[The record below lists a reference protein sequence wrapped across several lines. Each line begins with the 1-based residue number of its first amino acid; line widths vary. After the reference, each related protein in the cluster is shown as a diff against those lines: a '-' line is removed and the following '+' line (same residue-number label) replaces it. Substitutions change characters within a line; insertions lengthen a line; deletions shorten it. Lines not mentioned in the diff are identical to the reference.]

1 MRDPFATFSPSVFG
15 FGSVPGTPE
24 EARAHLQKRL
34 RVFLGLIGLLWLLLL
49 IGQVVVAMS
58 TGYGVDRF
66 LNATALWTWVGAVVF
81 LVGLWALLRSP
92 RSLRVLDVVE
102 VTCIKAQAVILAL
115 LLYLGD
121 AQLRPELAVM
131 LGSTYILSLR
141 AALVPSTPLRTALL
155 GVVLC
160 WLQPIAAHLLH
171 MREHVEGLP
180 SAISIAAFLVLW
192 IFLAVISSTFIS
204 RVIYGLER
212 RVREASSLGQYTLEA
227 PIGEGGMG
235 SVFLARHSLLR
246 RPTAVKLLPPERAGQ
261 DAIKRFEREVQLTSQ
276 LTHPNVV
283 AIYDYGRTPDGV
295 FYYAM
300 EYLEGVD
307 LQELV
312 DASGPLPAARVKHI
326 LRQIADALADAHAVG
341 LIHRDVKPANILLL
355 SRGRQHDFVKVLD
368 FGLVKETRPAEKGAV
383 SLSSVTALLGTP
395 LYVSPES
402 ISDPTKIDARSDL
415 YSLGCVGYFLL
426 TGAPFV
432 KGRSLVEVCAAHLYE
447 KPEPPSKRAHNVPP
461 ALEAL
466 ILQLLEKDPKR
477 RPVDASAVVD
487 ALDAMT
493 DIPAWT
499 ASDAEAAWVALAE
512 GENPPPSMR
521 SPKPK
526 PKSSAGEKRPPALA
540 PADDTPIPKSLPV
553 DLGGR

>member
-1 MRDPFATFSPSVFG
+1 MRDPFATFSPSFFG

-24 EARAHLQKRL
+24 EARAHLQRRL
-34 RVFLGLIGLLWLLLL
+34 RIFVGLIGVLWLLLL
-49 IGQVVVAMS
+49 VGQVVLARF
-58 TGYGVDRF
+58 TGYGVERF
-66 LNATALWTWVGAVVF
+66 ISAAALW
-81 LVGLWALLRSP
+81 LWLGTIALLFASWAFLRQP
-92 RSLRVLDVVE
+92 RSMRWLDVVE
-102 VTCIKAQAVILAL
+102 ATCLKTQAITLAV

-121 AQLRPELAVM
+121 PQLRPELAVM
-131 LGSTYILSLR
+131 LGTTYLLSIR
-141 AALVPSTPLRTALL
+141 AALLPSTAARTALL
-155 GVVLC
+155 GTIVC
-160 WLQPIAAHLLH
+160 SLQPIAAYLLH
-171 MREHVEGLP
+171 ARSPVPGLP
-180 SAISIAAFLVLW
+180 SPGSIAGFLVLW
-192 IFLAVISSTFIS
+192 IVLAIFSSTFIS

-307 LQELV
+307 LQQLV
-312 DASGPLPAARVKHI
+312 DASGPMPPGRVKHV
-326 LRQIADALADAHAVG
+326 LRQIADALAEAHAVG

-402 ISDPTKIDARSDL
+402 ISDPAKIDARSDL

-426 TGAPFV
+426 TGKPFV

-447 KPEPPSKRAHNVPP
+447 KPEPPSKRVPGVPP
-461 ALEAL
+461 GLEAL
-466 ILQLLEKDPKR
+466 LLHLLEKDPMKR
-477 RPVDASAVVD
+477 PADASIVVD
-487 ALDAMT
+487 RLDAMT

-499 ASDAEAAWVALAE
+499 PAESDAAWASLAD
-512 GENPPPSMR
+512 GESAPRSMR
-521 SPKPK
+521 APKPTG
-526 PKSSAGEKRPPALA
+526 STEKRPAGPAS
-540 PADDTPIPKSLPV
+540 PDDTPIPKSIPV